1 MKREYCVDNLRA
13 IAILL
18 VVLGHSIIIYDSGWG
33 IATSEIECLPFYY
46 LKKIINV
53 IQMPL
58 FFSISGFCFCLSQNK
73 SLNRKMIL
81 NKVKRLIIPYF
92 TIAFLY
98 MDPIKILLDVPGY
111 KFSINLLMQQF
122 ILFQNNGHLWYL
134 PTLFL
139 MFVFS
144 AKHKYGGGVK
154 GLFLLSFIFYLVS
167 NNIPNY
173 FSIKQFCQYY
183 VFFMLGYFCCI
194 YKNKILR
201 KSSVGYILCAMSIIA
216 SLCLQEG
223 ELGMRIIMLLV
234 SLMFCVGCYTIININ
249 KNSILLKLSE
259 KSYGVY
265 LFHSPLVYF
274 MYMLYPNA
282 NPILMLFVN
291 FVVCGLVSI
300 GLLEMIKRVGLSF
313 IIGYINRQK

>member
-1 MKREYCVDNLRA
+1 M
-13 IAILL
+13 
-18 VVLGHSIIIYDSGWG
+18 
-33 IATSEIECLPFYY
+33 
-46 LKKIINV
+46 
-53 IQMPL
+53 
-58 FFSISGFCFCLSQNK
+58 
-73 SLNRKMIL
+73 
-81 NKVKRLIIPYF
+81 
-92 TIAFLY
+92 
-98 MDPIKILLDVPGY
+98 
-111 KFSINLLMQQF
+111 
-122 ILFQNNGHLWYL
+122 
-134 PTLFL
+134 
-139 MFVFS
+139 
-144 AKHKYGGGVK
+144 
-154 GLFLLSFIFYLVS
+154 LSFIFYLVS

-216 SLCLQEG
+216 SLCLHEG

-274 MYMLYPNA
+274 MYMLYP
-282 NPILMLFVN
+282 
-291 FVVCGLVSI
+291 
-300 GLLEMIKRVGLSF
+300 LSL
-313 IIGYINRQK
+313 IHI